1 MMGQRP
7 LAGLQGLALANLA
20 RRTLHP
26 EDQDALAGFLGQQ
39 FWYDNA
45 TQKLW
50 WDLDSVFQRLRT
62 SCHKMQKKHDW
73 LKVVG
78 NRASLDLAIDEPFL
92 HAPTN
97 EMNRWVC
104 TTVAL
109 HTFLF
114 VTGDE
119 CKSDG
124 EAKYVQDAYAGLIQ
138 RSIAAIREPADGQVI
153 VGHNTLTIDRG
164 GQVTGFR
171 QHIESQHAS
180 VHTMLLREWSMQHI
194 ARKLSSS
201 IDRETLSLLDVVTF
215 VMTLRRRRALRMRPF
230 SKYSRRFMDTM
241 RRALISWSTRMADR
255 WVLAKYLNDQKAAER
270 PAPALVWHSRPGK
283 RKYAKVSAE
292 AAWDI
297 IEKVRKMNGDLRQAL
312 WLNSDQAELGC
323 SPFQDSVWIHKLLTM
338 YYKRSAIPFAAGGV
352 NHYCF
357 VSDPG
362 SHAYKDCLVSMVW
375 SWELQLGVYPIWQ
388 VLMPGKEVLKGEAN
402 MDRALETFRQRKKL
416 ERVAA
421 YRQVQGV
428 SHQLFHLTNKRC
440 NIDVFKLP
448 QEAHVRPVKEDET
461 PRAKNKKK
469 H

>member
-1 MMGQRP
+1 MGQRP

-26 EDQDALAGFLGQQ
+26 EDQDGLAGFLGQQ

-50 WDLDSVFQRLRT
+50 WDLDSVFQRLRE
-62 SCHKMQKKHDW
+62 SCHKLQKKYDW

-78 NRASLDLAIDEPFL
+78 NRASLDLAIAPPFL

-97 EMNRWVC
+97 ELNRWVC

-114 VTGDE
+114 VTCDE
-119 CKSDG
+119 CKSHE
-124 EAKYVQDAYAGLIQ
+124 EAKYVQDAYAGLLQ
-138 RSIAAIREPADGQVI
+138 RSIAVIREPADGQVI

-164 GQVTGFR
+164 GQVTGFK

-180 VHTMLLREWSMQHI
+180 IHKMLLQEWSMQHEAGI
-194 ARKLSSS
+194 LSSS

-215 VMTLRRRRALRMRPF
+215 VMTLGRRRRLRMRPL
-230 SKYSRRFMDTM
+230 SKYSRRFMDTI
-241 RRALISWSTRMADR
+241 RRALIPWSTRMADR

-270 PAPALVWHSRPGK
+270 PAPALVWQRPGK
-283 RKYAKVSAE
+283 RKYSKVSAE
-292 AAWDI
+292 AAWAL
-297 IEKVRKMNGDLRQAL
+297 IEKARKGHVDLRHAL
-312 WLNSDQAELGC
+312 WLCSDQADLGC
-323 SPFQDSVWIHKLLTM
+323 NEFEDSVWIHKLLAM
-338 YYKRSAIPFAAGGV
+338 YYKRSTMPFAAGVV

-362 SHAYKDCLVSMVW
+362 THAYKDCLVSMVW
-375 SWELQLGVYPIWQ
+375 SWELQLGAYPIWQ
-388 VLMPGKEVLKGEAN
+388 VLKPGKEVLKGEAN
-402 MDRALETFRQRKKL
+402 MDTALETFRQRKKL

-421 YRQVQGV
+421 YRQVQGL

-440 NIDVFKLP
+440 KIDVFKLP
-448 QEAHVRPVKEDET
+448 QEAHVRPVEEDET
-461 PRAKNKKK
+461 PRAKKKKK